1 MPRRSKRCRSLTA
14 SGLTP
19 RERMSWQL
27 LIGADQIEAYADR
40 LMASHDEQ
48 RRCGWGYE
56 TGGRG
61 LGMVLCSILF
71 AMASYSN
78 AIWRKDA
85 MSFLSV
91 RPEARRRHFAASSRK
106 WATSAETSF
115 IPNS

>member
-1 MPRRSKRCRSLTA
+1 
-14 SGLTP
+14 
-19 RERMSWQL
+19 
-27 LIGADQIEAYADR
+27 
-40 LMASHDEQ
+40 
-48 RRCGWGYE
+48 
-56 TGGRG
+56 
-61 LGMVLCSILF
+61 MVLCSILF